1 MSSVAPKLQ
10 QMECSN
16 KVFRLLEIIYVKA
29 VECKIQNIRRELCCG
44 CKVYDK
50 DCLMMTEEEGWEM
63 HGLAAIKQVNSQHLV
78 WHEFTNVLGT
88 LNFKVHED
96 FAKYLA
102 YLQEYPDLR
111 FVKTL
116 MYTYQDNQPLLQ
128 TLNELS
134 TWNSEI
140 NPLESCAQCH
150 FSSPARYVKGTGE
163 KSHETDHNKAY
174 WNYLENKLKE
184 HFSKLF

>member
-1 MSSVAPKLQ
+1 
-10 QMECSN
+10 
-16 KVFRLLEIIYVKA
+16 
-29 VECKIQNIRRELCCG
+29 
-44 CKVYDK
+44 
-50 DCLMMTEEEGWEM
+50 MMTEEEGWEM

-163 KSHETDHNKAY
+163 KCHETDHNKAY